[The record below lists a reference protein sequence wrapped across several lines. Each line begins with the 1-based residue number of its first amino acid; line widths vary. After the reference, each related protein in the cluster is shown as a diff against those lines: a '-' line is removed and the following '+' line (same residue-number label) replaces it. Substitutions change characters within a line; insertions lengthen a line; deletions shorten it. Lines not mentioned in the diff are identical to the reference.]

1 MSRALHGR
9 QEPSFKVVPRH
20 AVTDGD
26 YAVKLA
32 TAYGMPPDPWQV
44 TVLNGWLGT
53 TRKGQYTASDCGL
66 AVPRQNGKNAVLEFT
81 ELIKAAIQGRRI
93 LHTAHEVKTCRKHFL
108 RMKAYFENERK
119 YPELAA
125 LVDSVRQTNGQ
136 EAIILKNG
144 GSIEFIARSKSSGRG
159 FTVDDLIC
167 DEAQELTDEQME
179 AIQPAIS
186 SAPSGNPQ
194 TIYTGTPTPPTS
206 PGTVFDRIRRNAHS
220 GKSKRLCWFEWSVP
234 EIGDVHDRT
243 RWESTN
249 PALGVRLIVTVIES
263 ELQKMSPDGF
273 ARERLGWWNDQA
285 ERSTDIDMG
294 NWRACLTDEPA
305 KEGPVAYAVKFSPDG
320 RHVSLAVC
328 RRPEKDSGLR
338 PHVELLEYKPLGFGT
353 QWIADWLTGDGP
365 DGGQRWRSSL
375 AVVIDGRAGA
385 ASLVNQLVDAGVSKR
400 VLRTP
405 GSGQMIDAAAMFE
418 QSINAHELTHIRQ
431 DALDS
436 AVGHA
441 KHRVIG
447 RNGGFGYESSAE
459 NIDTT
464 PVETVAYA
472 YWAAKTSRRHP
483 GRKQRM
489 VRLA

>member
-9 QEPSFKVVPRH
+9 QEPSFKVVPQH

-159 FTVDDLIC
+159 CTVDDLIC

-249 PALGVRLIVTVIES
+249 PALGIRLIVTVIES

-353 QWIADWLTGDGP
+353 QWIADWLTGGGP